1 MSEKEKKVS
10 VQKLVKIFL
19 GTLFLIVLVMSIWI
33 IFDCFKKTPDREE
46 LVANYTSKPTI
57 NYRVYLKPN
66 KFYEQKY
73 LTKDKKYISNIID
86 YIEIDFD
93 YSFTSS
99 KAVDY
104 TYTYKV
110 DANINSQYELN
121 GSVAE
126 LWKKTYTLVPLK
138 TEKKKSSIAKSNEK
152 IRIDYSKY
160 DNLAKKFRDEYGVVA
175 DTKLTVNIDV
185 ALNGN
190 VDSNNLSEAKTI
202 TLTVPLNKA
211 VTDVTVLG
219 DSPATNNIKKTIK
232 GETNVNYVLLIPALL
247 LALGSLPA
255 TIVTFYKLFKITNV
269 SQYLVEQRK
278 ILKGYGDIIAEV
290 TTKPDLLDL
299 KIVEVKNFEDLINIE
314 EELRVP
320 IIFYELSGKDESW
333 FIITSGTQAYRYIL
347 KSNVEMNI

>member
-10 VQKLVKIFL
+10 IQKLTKIFF
-19 GTLFLIVLVMSIWI
+19 GTLFLIVLVMSLWI
-33 IFDCFKKTPDREE
+33 IFDCFKKTPDRTE

-66 KFYEQKY
+66 KFYEQKF

-93 YSFTSS
+93 YSFSSS
-99 KAVDY
+99 KAVNY
-104 TYTYKV
+104 TYNYKV

-126 LWKKTYTLVPLK
+126 LWKKTYNLVPLK
-138 TEKKKSSIAKSNEK
+138 TETKQSSFVKTSEK
-152 IRIDYSKY
+152 VRIDYNKY
-160 DNLAKKFRDEYGVVA
+160 DDLAKKFRDEYGVVA

-185 ALNGN
+185 SINGT
-190 VDSNNLSEAKTI
+190 VESNNLSEAKTI
-202 TLTVPLNKA
+202 TLTIPLNKA

-219 DSPATNNIKKTIK
+219 ESPSTNNITKNIK

-247 LALGSLPA
+247 IALASLPA

-347 KSNVEMNI
+347 KSNVEMEI